1 MDNYSKTN
9 KKFLSILKDSE
20 AKTPWH
26 IMRLL
31 SFLAS
36 LAVLCLPMFY
46 AGHKNVSLITF
57 AASIRNHGI
66 DLTAILSDRAYLF
79 AV

>member
-1 MDNYSKTN
+1 MDNHSKTN
-9 KKFLSILKDSE
+9 KKFGSILKDSE

-57 AASIRNHGI
+57 AASMKKSCRSSETGNRFI
-66 DLTAILSDRAYLF
+66 
-79 AV
+79 